1 MILLLPLAF
10 IVISLYF
17 IFGSSIIILL
27 GIIAVVYLVLALY
40 PTVFKDL
47 FDWNIQSS
55 FFNFQNHFLEPSKK
69 RLEDSRKA
77 NGFNMIKTSDETLA
91 KLQKSLETS
100 VRSDIAQDVQK
111 LLIKFFNIYFDI
123 FQNYDQQKYTIIID
137 IRKKILALLSEL
149 IFDGYDIHGIIDMAD
164 VITFKFIT
172 IIKNKYELQEI
183 YPCPLN
189 SFDKMNVF

>member
-17 IFGSSIIILL
+17 VYGSSIIVLL
-27 GIIAVVYLVLALY
+27 GIISVVYLVLALY
-40 PTVFKDL
+40 PEVFN
-47 FDWNIQSS
+47 WNSIQ
-55 FFNFQNHFLEPSKK
+55 NLFLEPSKK

-77 NGFNMIKTSDETLA
+77 NGFNLIKTSDETLA
-91 KLQKSLETS
+91 QLQKALET
-100 VRSDIAQDVQK
+100 VRPDVSQDVQK
-111 LLIKFFNIYFDI
+111 LLTKFFNIYFDI

-149 IFDGYDIHGIIDMAD
+149 IFDGYDIQGIIDMAD

-172 IIKNKYELQEI
+172 IIKNKYELQDI